1 MQKSYF
7 ILGDKMDKNKKIIL
21 KQRAPILQ
29 QLSRNGNSLPKIQQK
44 IGKLIVNNPSKV
56 TKMSISQIA
65 QEAGAK
71 SEASV
76 VHFYRR
82 LGFESFSDFK
92 VNLAAEI
99 AGNTFYH
106 VYEDIKIGDDIEAIE
121 NKIFSGSI
129 KVLNDNMNFID
140 SKTLND
146 TVELIE
152 KSKRIILIGFASSAA
167 IAMYAHFYFSL
178 LGFDCHFTT
187 DAHVSSILAA
197 NLEIN
202 DLIFAISYSGES
214 RDVVVQAKQAKPLAK
229 VIALTGFADSPLGKI
244 ADVCITTVSEE
255 MNYRTDAMVSRIVQ
269 LAVIDTLFVSLAIR
283 KGNTGL
289 NNLLKARQSLS
300 YLKI

>member
-1 MQKSYF
+1 
-7 ILGDKMDKNKKIIL
+7 MDKNKKIIL
-21 KQRAPILQ
+21 QRRAPILQ
-29 QLSRNGNSLPKIQQK
+29 QLSRNYNFLPNIQQK
-44 IGKLIVNNPSKV
+44 IAKIILDNPSKAI
-56 TKMSISQIA
+56 KMSISQIA

-76 VHFYRR
+76 VHFYRG

-92 VNLAAEI
+92 INLAAEI
-99 AGNTFYH
+99 SGNTFYH
-106 VYEDIKIGDDIEAIE
+106 VYEDIKVDDDIETIK

-129 KVLNDNMNFID
+129 KVLNDNISFID
-140 SKTLND
+140 SKALND
-146 TVELIE
+146 AVELIE
-152 KSKRIILIGFASSAA
+152 KSKRIILIGFASSGV

-178 LGFDCHFTT
+178 LGFDCHFTP
-187 DAHVSSILAA
+187 DAHVSSILTA
-197 NLEIN
+197 NLGKN

-214 RDVVVQAKQAKPLAK
+214 RDVVVQAKQARPLAK

-269 LAVIDTLFVSLAIR
+269 LAVIDTLFISLAIR
-283 KGNTGL
+283 KGNSGL

-300 YLKI
+300 YLKF